1 MGEYGISCH
10 VSVEGLENDVESVSL
25 SKFSEQESDVNHKS
39 EHLKFIK
46 IVLNSI

>member
-1 MGEYGISCH
+1 MTLNQFH
-10 VSVEGLENDVESVSL
+10 